1 MARTVV
7 ALFDDFSSASDAVRE
22 LVDNGFSRND
32 ISILASDQTGDYG
45 RYLSTRDTSTAGDEG
60 AVSGAGVGAGIGA
73 VIGGLAGILVGLG
86 ALTIPGIG
94 PVLAAGP
101 LSAAV
106 AGLAGAG
113 AGAVAGGVT
122 GGLIG
127 ALADMG
133 IPEENAQYFAE
144 GVRRGGTLVT
154 LRTSDDMSNRARD
167 IINNYNPVDMNV
179 RVTEWRDEGWTGF
192 GTAASPMMGRTERSA
207 DVSASEPLVDMESH
221 SFTESPDIESR
232 TYSDRPDMETRSYS
246 ETSDIDTRNIARDV
260 GDVSRNVE
268 DEDLR
273 SAQEISDWRQET
285 SRTTDAPMYTDFT
298 TYSNSFRNHFS
309 TSMYSNTY
317 TYEQYEP
324 AYRYGY
330 DLATNS
336 RYRQRNWDEIELEA
350 QRYWDERNPGTW
362 DRIKNAVRHAWEE
375 VKDTVS

>member
-7 ALFDDFSSASDAVRE
+7 ALFDDFTSASDAVRE
-22 LVDNGFSRND
+22 LADNGFSRSD
-32 ISILASDQTGDYG
+32 LSILASDRTGEYG
-45 RYLSTRDTSTAGDEG
+45 RYMSTRDTGQTTDEG

-133 IPEENAQYFAE
+133 IPEDNAQYFAE
-144 GVRRGGTLVT
+144 GIRRGGTLVT
-154 LRTSDDMSNRARD
+154 VRTSDEMSNRARD
-167 IINNYNPVDMNV
+167 ILNNHDPVDMNV
-179 RVTEWRDEGWTGF
+179 RVSEWRDEGWTGF
-192 GTAASPMMGRTERSA
+192 ESAAGPMMGGSERSDTGITMDRTEHS
-207 DVSASEPLVDMESH
+207 DVGSTMGRPESEPLVDMETS
-221 SFTESPDIESR
+221 SYIGRTDIE
-232 TYSDRPDMETRSYS
+232 D
-246 ETSDIDTRNIARDV
+246 RDV
-260 GDVSRNVE
+260 AREVGDEAMHSTLE
-268 DEDLR
+268 TTE
-273 SAQEISDWRQET
+273 WGQET
-285 SRTTDAPMYTDFT
+285 SRTGTPAYTDFT
-298 TYSNSFRNHFS
+298 NYSDSFRNHFS
-309 TSMYSNTY
+309 TSMYANTY

-330 DLATNS
+330 DLATNN
-336 RYRQRNWDEIELEA
+336 RYRERDWNEIESEA

-362 DRIKNAVRHAWEE
+362 DRIRNAVRHAWEE

>member
-7 ALFDDFSSASDAVRE
+7 ALFDDFSSASDAVRD
-22 LVDNGFSRND
+22 LVDNGFTRND
-32 ISILASDQTGDYG
+32 ISILASDQTGEYG
-45 RYLSTRDTSTAGDEG
+45 RYLSTRDMSQTTDEG

-133 IPEENAQYFAE
+133 IPEDNAQYFAE

-154 LRTSDDMSNRARD
+154 LRTSDEMSNRARD
-167 IINNYNPVDMNV
+167 ILNNHNPVDMNV
-179 RVTEWRDEGWTGF
+179 RVTEWRDEGWSGYD
-192 GTAASPMMGRTERSA
+192 TAAGSMMGSTGRSA
-207 DVSASEPLVDMESH
+207 DVSASEPLVDMESRVY
-221 SFTESPDIESR
+221 SESPDI
-232 TYSDRPDMETRSYS
+232 
-246 ETSDIDTRNIARDV
+246 
-260 GDVSRNVE
+260 
-268 DEDLR
+268 
-273 SAQEISDWRQET
+273 ET
-285 SRTTDAPMYTDFT
+285 SRTTDTPTYTDFT
-298 TYSNSFRNHFS
+298 TYSGSFRNHFS
-309 TSMYSNTY
+309 TSMYANTY

-336 RYRQRNWDEIELEA
+336 RYRERNWDEIELEA